1 MPQTDAQRRQIII
14 LFGQRL
20 NYPAEQKLRIGY
32 LNEVYFSRWFIRKY
46 LKGWIQPPPFFFLI
60 FCTYVYKKDLYSWQ
74 VWIRPLGL

>member
-46 LKGWIQPPPFFFLI
+46 LKGWIQPPLFFFFDI
-60 FCTYVYKKDLYSWQ
+60 LY
-74 VWIRPLGL
+74 LCL